1 MKRCLIILTLLSS
14 TDQKSTAALTVVKPI
29 VGNLQTAVTAIGIM
43 NIMLVA
49 VSERTRE
56 IGVRRAVGADRAS
69 ILSQFLLE
77 SIVLSLVAG
86 MVGVVLAVAT
96 SAIAGLALRWHTP
109 ILPGSIATA
118 LLSATM
124 VGILSGIYPARR
136 ASHLNVVDA
145 LRFE

>member
-1 MKRCLIILTLLSS
+1 MQTSNSVSGIVNLLLTSLAGVSL
-14 TDQKSTAALTVVKPI
+14 A
-29 VGNLQTAVTAIGIM
+29 VGGIGIM

-77 SIVLSLVAG
+77 SIILSLVG
-86 MVGVVLAVAT
+86 GLIGVGLAVITA
-96 SAIAGLALRWHTP
+96 AIAGLALRWHTP
-109 ILPGSIATA
+109 ILPGSIALA

-124 VGILSGIYPARR
+124 VGVISGIYPARR
-136 ASHLNVVDA
+136 AAGLNVVDA